1 MAKVDTSGYKVIDL
15 EFERAVGMPDMPTH
29 FPKFAY
35 EVAHRHEESDP
46 KIQGIRTS
54 AWGSMSGNEHTGTH
68 VDAFCHQAE
77 SGFMHGGVAVNSET
91 ETKAG
96 FTVYGAET
104 LPIFFN
110 RGVLLDVA
118 ASKGVQSLEPKYE
131 VTVEDMLECCE
142 KQGTEI
148 TAGSVVLVNLGNARF
163 WGDPERYVNCPG
175 VSAAASQMLAD
186 KKVKAVG
193 ADNFA
198 WDEPSH
204 YEDEMNCNG
213 PGHLIL
219 IVRSGINIFE
229 NLNLAPLVESGHREF
244 IFVASPIKI
253 KGATGSPVRPFALI
267 QE

>member
-1 MAKVDTSGYKVIDL
+1 MN
-15 EFERAVGMPDMPTH
+15 
-29 FPKFAY
+29 
-35 EVAHRHEESDP
+35 
-46 KIQGIRTS
+46 
-54 AWGSMSGNEHTGTH
+54 GNEHTGTH

-77 SGFMHGGVAVNSET
+77 SGFMHGGVPVNNET

-96 FTVYGAET
+96 FTVYGAQT

-110 RGVLLDVA
+110 RGVLLDAA

-131 VTVEDMLECCE
+131 VTDHDLPECCE

-148 TAGSVVLVNLGNARF
+148 AAESVVLVNLGNARF
-163 WGDPERYVNCPG
+163 WGDPDRYLNCPG
-175 VSAAASQMLAD
+175 VSAAASQMLAN
-186 KKVKAVG
+186 KKVKAVW

-204 YEDEMNCNG
+204 YEDKMNCNG
-213 PGHLIL
+213 RGHLIL

-229 NLNLAPLVESGHREF
+229 NLNLAPLVESGNKEF

-253 KGATGSPVRPFALI
+253 KGATASTVRPFALI
-267 QE
+267 QQ